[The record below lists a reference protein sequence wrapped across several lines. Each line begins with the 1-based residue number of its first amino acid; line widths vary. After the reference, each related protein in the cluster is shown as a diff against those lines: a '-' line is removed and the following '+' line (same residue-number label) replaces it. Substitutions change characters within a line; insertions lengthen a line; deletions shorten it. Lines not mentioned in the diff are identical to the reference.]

1 MNDWVRRALE
11 LGADAAQIIPA
22 HQVVV
27 ADWVRLKC
35 QYGCGAYGSRLTCP
49 PHSPPPEVTRRVLR
63 HYQQALL
70 LRMERAG
77 GGWKAETRQRRQM
90 SEVVAALE
98 RELFLAGHH
107 RAWGMGAGPCRL
119 CKECDPSEPCRFPSQ
134 ARPSMEACGI
144 DVYTT
149 VRQAGWEI
157 EVVQTKESP
166 FRLFGLVLME

>member
-1 MNDWVRRALE
+1 MNDWITRTVE
-11 LGADAAQIIPA
+11 LGADAAQIIPTD
-22 HQVVV
+22 QVMV

-35 QYGCGAYGSRLTCP
+35 QYGCG
-49 PHSPPPEVTRRVLR
+49 
-63 HYQQALL
+63 QAFL

-77 GGWKAETRQRRQM
+77 GGWKEETRQRRQM
-90 SEVVAALE
+90 SEVVADLE
-98 RELFLAGHH
+98 RELFLAGYH
-107 RAWGMGAGPCRL
+107 RAWGMGSGPCSL
-119 CKECDPSEPCRFPSQ
+119 CAECDLSGPCRFPHQ

-157 EVVQTKESP
+157 EVVQALEAP